1 MSGLVRLFS
10 FQGDDKMKKLYMF
23 LCIVIIFFG
32 IVSCPSPD
40 NPATKASFSTPVT
53 TADGSSTGDQ
63 PLATPE
69 PATLLLIGTGLVGL
83 AVIGRKKF
91 KK

>member
-1 MSGLVRLFS
+1 
-10 FQGDDKMKKLYMF
+10 MF

-32 IVSCPSPD
+32 IINCPSPD
-40 NPATKASFSTPVT
+40 NSATKERFSTPVA

-63 PLATPE
+63 PIATPE
-69 PATLLLIGTGLVGL
+69 PATLFVLGTGLVGL
-83 AVIGRKKF
+83 AVVGRKKF

>member
-1 MSGLVRLFS
+1 
-10 FQGDDKMKKLYMF
+10 MKKILMF

-32 IVSCPSPD
+32 IVNCPSLG
-40 NPATKASFSTPVT
+40 NSATKESFSTPVAT
-53 TADGSSTGDQ
+53 SDGSSTGDQ

-69 PATLLLIGTGLVGL
+69 PSTLFLLGTGLVGL